1 GTATSSH
8 ISPTASAARAR
19 SSSRA
24 CATASSVKS
33 CCRVAVLFPIALT
46 MPRRAGHLAG
56 RPPPEVAVQEQQ
68 LIHDWNV
75 AGDAVDYRALGP
87 VELDDETLRDG
98 LQCPSVQDP
107 PIAAKIELL
116 HLMAGL
122 GIHTA
127 DIGLPGA
134 G

>member
-1 GTATSSH
+1 MH
-8 ISPTASAARAR
+8 
-19 SSSRA
+19 
-24 CATASSVKS
+24 
-33 CCRVAVLFPIALT
+33 
-46 MPRRAGHLAG
+46 
-56 RPPPEVAVQEQQ
+56 EQP

-75 AGDAVDYRALGP
+75 AGDAVDYRTLGP
-87 VELDDETLRDG
+87 IELDDETLRDG

-116 HLMAGL
+116 HLMAAL

-134 G
+134 GPRAVADVTELAREIGRARLPISANCAARTVRADIEPIARITQQTGVPI